1 VVSTLVLQQAQCGT
15 SVWHFT
21 ATEPPSCF
29 KKKMKRILSFL
40 FLISFPLSGCGVQTP
55 ATTIASKSPVVAT
68 TTPITMIYADSS
80 QPVET
85 RVDDLLKRM
94 SLDEKIGQMT
104 QVEKNSIAPGDI
116 TKYHIG
122 SILSGGGGS
131 PSENTVQAWYAMVE
145 GFQTEALKTRL
156 QIPIIYGVDAVH
168 GHGNLLN
175 ATVFPHNI
183 GLGAANDPGLMEK
196 IGRATAEEMLATGIP
211 WNFAPVV
218 AVVQDVRWGRTY
230 EGYGEKT
237 ELVTSLSTAYLQGL
251 QSLTDKD
258 NPSPGQSILVLA
270 TPKHFIG
277 DGATIW
283 GSSRTEDYKLDQ
295 GNMQAPEELVR
306 KLFLPPYQSAVD
318 AGAMSVMASFSSWK
332 GTKMHAQQYLLTKVL
347 KDELGF
353 KGFIVSDWHGM
364 DQIAPD
370 DYYASIVTSIN
381 AGVDMNMVPYDY
393 AKFIQTMKDA
403 VNNGDIPES
412 RVDEAVRRILRVKF
426 ALGLFE
432 HPMPDTKYQGTV
444 RSREHLELARQAVR
458 ESLVLLKNENNALPL
473 RKKVPVIFVAG
484 EGANDIGLQ
493 SGGWTL
499 EWQGKVGNDNEGTT
513 IFSGIKAAADPDTQV
528 EFNRDGN
535 FSEFKN
541 LEGNPLIADIGIVV
555 LAEQPYA
562 EGVGDK
568 ADISLGKKETKL
580 IVDMGKQSK
589 KVIVILISGRPR
601 VITDQLP
608 LADAWVAAWLPG
620 AEGAGIADVLF
631 GDYPFTGKLSYSWP
645 RSNEQLPININ
656 NSEDKIGCDA
666 PLFPFGYGLKYEE
679 PSPEILKCSP

>member
-1 VVSTLVLQQAQCGT
+1 MVLWKITRADPKAKRQNK
-15 SVWHFT
+15 V
-21 ATEPPSCF
+21 
-29 KKKMKRILSFL
+29 MKRIRSFL
-40 FLISFPLSGCGVQTP
+40 FLFFLLTSCSTQTP
-55 ATTIASKSPVVAT
+55 ASVISPKSTVAATGTASGDV
-68 TTPITMIYADSS
+68 IYTDPS
-80 QPVET
+80 QASEA
-85 RVDDLLKRM
+85 RLDDLLKRM
-94 SLDEKIGQMT
+94 TLDEKIGQMT
-104 QVEKNSIAPGDI
+104 QVEKNSIRPGDI
-116 TKYHIG
+116 TKYYIG

-131 PSENTVQAWYAMVE
+131 PSENTPQAWYAMVE
-145 GFQTEALKTRL
+145 GFQKEALNTRL

-175 ATVFPHNI
+175 ATVFLHNI
-183 GLGAANDPGLMEK
+183 GLGAANDPELMEK

-237 ELVTSLSTAYLQGL
+237 ELVTSLSTAYIKGL
-251 QSLTDKD
+251 QSLAEED
-258 NPSPGQSILVLA
+258 NPSPVQSVFVLA

-283 GSSRTEDYKLDQ
+283 GSSRTEDYRLDQ
-295 GNMQAPEELVR
+295 GNMQVPEDMLR
-306 KLFLPPYQSAVD
+306 QLFLPPYQGAVE

-347 KDELGF
+347 KNEFGF
-353 KGFIVSDWHGM
+353 NGFIVSDWQGM

-370 DYYASIVTSIN
+370 DYYASIVTSVN

-393 AKFIQTMKDA
+393 VKFIQTMKDA

-432 HPMPDTKYQGTV
+432 HSMPDTKYQATV
-444 RSREHLELARQAVR
+444 RSREHLDIARQAVR
-458 ESLVLLKNENNALPL
+458 ESLVLLKNENHALPL
-473 RKKVPVIFVAG
+473 NKGTPVIFVAG

-499 EWQGKVGNDNEGTT
+499 EWQGKVGNDNAGTT
-513 IFSGIKAAADPDTQV
+513 IFSGIRAAVGLDTRV
-528 EFNRDGN
+528 EFKRDGN
-535 FSEFKN
+535 FNEFKDTS
-541 LEGNPLIADIGIVV
+541 GNQFIADVGIVV
-555 LAEQPYA
+555 LAEKPYA
-562 EGVGDK
+562 EGVGDR
-568 ADISLGKKETKL
+568 ADISLSEEETKL
-580 IVDMGKQSK
+580 IVDMRKQSK
-589 KVIVILISGRPR
+589 TVVVILISGRPR

-620 AEGAGIADVLF
+620 TEGDGIADVLF

-645 RSNEQLPININ
+645 RSNEQLPINIH
-656 NSEDKIGCDA
+656 NSAGKTGCEA
-666 PLFPFGYGLKYEE
+666 PLFPFGYGLMYGESASE
-679 PSPEILKCSP
+679 TLECNP